1 MHKITKSSFICAF
14 LQPMLCPLPQT
25 ALTSLSVS
33 PSCALPG
40 DALNSVVDS
49 TKEPSSTSVSKIYK
63 YILFYITVLIY
74 FVVQRLVSHNI
85 FIAEEPHIK
94 GT

>member
-49 TKEPSSTSVSKIYK
+49 TKEPSSTSVSKIYQ
-63 YILFYITVLIY
+63 YILFYITLLI
-74 FVVQRLVSHNI
+74 Q
-85 FIAEEPHIK
+85 
-94 GT
+94 

>member
-49 TKEPSSTSVSKIYK
+49 TKEPSSTSVSEIYQ
-63 YILFYITVLIY
+63 YILFYITLLICFCTKDGVTQHFY
-74 FVVQRLVSHNI
+74 C
-85 FIAEEPHIK
+85 
-94 GT
+94 